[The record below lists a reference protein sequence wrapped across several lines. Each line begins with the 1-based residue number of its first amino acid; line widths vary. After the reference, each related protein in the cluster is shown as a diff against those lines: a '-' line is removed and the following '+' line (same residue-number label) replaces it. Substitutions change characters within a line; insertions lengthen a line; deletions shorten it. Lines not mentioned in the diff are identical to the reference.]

1 MIETANGFD
10 AVQVIKAAQSGASP
24 ELVLMDYAMPRM
36 AGLEA
41 ARCLRDLAPD
51 LPIVVMTG
59 HADLNAVQTGG

>member
-41 ARCLRDLAPD
+41 ARCLRDL
-51 LPIVVMTG
+51 VVMTG